1 MESQL
6 VMNHSN
12 LWVTFNR
19 KMFLSCNKK
28 QKNLLSGMAIHTKVY
43 NKPSVQKKCTLVS

>member
-1 MESQL
+1 MEYQL

-19 KMFLSCNKK
+19 KMFLSCNEK
-28 QKNLLSGMAIHTKVY
+28 QKNPLFGMAFHLKVY
-43 NKPSVQKKCTLVS
+43 NKPNEQKKCTQVS